1 VSVEKLARQYLA
13 LKAERDDLQTQI
25 DALTEELASRL
36 EHPDEGSKTHTM
48 DGVKVT
54 VTSRVNR
61 TIDERAWA
69 SIRSGVPKN
78 LWPVK
83 EKLTVEP
90 KGCRYLA
97 ENHPEMWAV
106 VAGAITEKPG
116 KPGVK
121 VEVVE

>member
-1 VSVEKLARQYLA
+1 MSVEKLAREYLA
-13 LKAERDDLQTQI
+13 LKTERDDLDTQMT
-25 DALTEELASRL
+25 ALTEELASRL
-36 EHPDEGSKTHTM
+36 EHPDEGSKTHNLE
-48 DGVKVT
+48 GVKVT

-61 TIDERAWA
+61 TIDERKWRE
-69 SIRSGVPKN
+69 IRSGVPKN

-83 EKLTVEP
+83 EKVTVEP

-97 ENHPEMWAV
+97 ENHPELWGV